1 MLTSQCARLLT
12 PRGSCSAIFL
22 RMDHAHYSDIRVH
35 RPPNSRSRCR
45 RGKSLTLSPCSLLTY
60 HYIQLLNFLKMS
72 FTLFFVCSFFAITI
86 LMPVNYMVGPF
97 SPPQLSFLTLSLRA
111 MRSSTIRIEM
121 MMTTGPASYH
131 WMVRLVI
138 VLLQK
143 QPQRRSG
150 STSSRTPTHT

>member
-1 MLTSQCARLLT
+1 VLTSQCIRLLT

-22 RMDHAHYSDIRVH
+22 WMDHAHYSDIRVH
-35 RPPNSRSRCR
+35 RPPDSRSRCR
-45 RGKSLTLSPCSLLTY
+45 RGKSSTSSLCGSLTHHC
-60 HYIQLLNFLKMS
+60 IQLLNFLKMS

-121 MMTTGPASYH
+121 MMTTGPASHH
-131 WMVRLVI
+131 WMVRPVI

-143 QPQRRSG
+143 LTQRRSG
-150 STSSRTPTHT
+150 STLFRTPTHT